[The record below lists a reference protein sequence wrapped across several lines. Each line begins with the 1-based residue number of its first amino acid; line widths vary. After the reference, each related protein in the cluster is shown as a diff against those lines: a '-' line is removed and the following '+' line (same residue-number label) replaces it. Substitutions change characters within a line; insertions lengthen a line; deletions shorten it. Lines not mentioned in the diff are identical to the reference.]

1 MYHFVAFMSL
11 LRAAAQLKA
20 YGAASLEDIT
30 SVLLFHLKA
39 TLVAE
44 DIWAKRT
51 LSLLLAH
58 ITTVVTGF
66 SACGLVGVYG
76 LAIGHPFIFS
86 GCNKFLRHLLS

>member
-1 MYHFVAFMSL
+1 MYHFVAFVSL
-11 LRAAAQLKA
+11 LIAAAQLKA

-44 DIWAKRT
+44 DVWTKRT

-58 ITTVVTGF
+58 ITTMMTGF
-66 SACGLVGVYG
+66 SACGLEGVNG
-76 LAIGHPFIFS
+76 LAISHPFILS
-86 GCNKFLRHLLS
+86 GCSKFLRHLLS